1 MGPRTVSNIIIDA
14 HRERIRLLK
23 HHSDALSQHIH
34 VHTFEDVLSVKQDLT
49 VDTAPLNKVIHT
61 VNGLQESRFTASGR
75 TDESGDLVGFDF
87 QIYILES
94 LKVSII

>member
-34 VHTFEDVLSVKQDLT
+34 VHTFEDVLSVKQDLAVNKAIDFVKEKANVT
-49 VDTAPLNKVIHT
+49 TEQVDDSADNE
-61 VNGLQESRFTASGR
+61 NA
-75 TDESGDLVGFDF
+75 
-87 QIYILES
+87 
-94 LKVSII
+94 